1 MDGSQFDIAQLDTP
15 QLDIQGLATV
25 DREIGA
31 HSFKPAEYAIVR
43 RLIGETGDFEYQ
55 SLVAFSAGALQSG
68 AAALR
73 ARQPI
78 ITDLPLV
85 QMAIQS
91 FVQSTFLN
99 PLHCAGQVWGTAASP
114 PIASCLLQ
122 LAQAYPRSIF
132 VMGQSLPA
140 LTALVELIEAGD
152 THPALVIATP
162 AGLVDADVAKDRLQ
176 DSRIANI
183 CIRGRKG
190 GPTLAVNIFKELTHL
205 TWVAHHNA
213 QQPHSQPQ
221 P

>member
-1 MDGSQFDIAQLDTP
+1 M
-15 QLDIQGLATV
+15 DIQGLAAV
-25 DREIGA
+25 DREIAA
-31 HSFKPAEYAIVR
+31 HSFSPAEYAIVR

-55 SLVAFSAGALQSG
+55 SLAAFSNGALQSG
-68 AAALR
+68 ADALR

-85 QMAIQS
+85 QMALHPFIQT
-91 FVQSTFLN
+91 TFLN

-114 PIASCLLQ
+114 PIANCLVR
-122 LAQAYPRSIF
+122 LAHAYPNSIF
-132 VMGQSLPA
+132 VIGQSLPA
-140 LTALVELIEAGD
+140 LTMLVELIEAGD

-190 GPTLAVNIFKELTHL
+190 GPILAVNIFKELNHL
-205 TWVAHHNA
+205 AWVAQNA
-213 QQPHSQPQ
+213 AQSHAAQ
-221 P
+221 